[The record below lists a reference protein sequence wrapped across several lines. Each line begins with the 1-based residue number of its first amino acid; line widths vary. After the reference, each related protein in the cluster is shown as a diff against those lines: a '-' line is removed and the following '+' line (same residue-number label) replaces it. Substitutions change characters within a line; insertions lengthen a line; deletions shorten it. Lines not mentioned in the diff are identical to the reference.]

1 MIYKNEILS
10 KYNWFNLGG
19 PAKILFKPNSIHDL
33 ENFLKKNNKENKIY
47 VLGAG
52 SNILFR
58 DSGFDGAIIKLGNGF
73 NYTKLLDDGK
83 IEVGAATLDKK
94 IAEFAIENSISGL
107 EFLSC
112 IPGSIGGG
120 ILMNSGCY
128 GHDIS
133 KVFFSL
139 QAMNLN
145 GELKTFSKDE
155 IKFSYRRSDF
165 GDNLIILNVV
175 LQGKNGNKDDIKKN
189 QEQLIT
195 KKKQSQPSRIKTCG
209 STFKNPRDKKAWEL
223 IKSANCSHFT
233 IGGASIS
240 QKHNNFF
247 INNIDGN
254 TAIIIGPIDFPIGP
268 SCDVALPSIDISQIV
283 VNIPKRPVLFGRLPP
298 V

>member
-73 NYTKLLDDGK
+73 NYTKILDDGK

-175 LQGKNGNKDDIKKN
+175 LQGKKGNKDDIKKN

-247 INNIDGN
+247 INNGN
-254 TAIIIGPIDFPIGP
+254 ATSLDIENLINKVKEEVFLKTGTKLELEIKIIGG
-268 SCDVALPSIDISQIV
+268 
-283 VNIPKRPVLFGRLPP
+283 K
-298 V
+298 

>member
-209 STFKNPRDKKAWEL
+209 STFKNPRDLKAWEL

-247 INNIDGN
+247 INNGN
-254 TAIIIGPIDFPIGP
+254 ATSLDIENLINKVKEEVFLKTGTKLELEIKIIGG
-268 SCDVALPSIDISQIV
+268 
-283 VNIPKRPVLFGRLPP
+283 K
-298 V
+298 

>member
-58 DSGFDGAIIKLGNGF
+58 DSGFDGAIIKLGSGF

-139 QAMNLN
+139 KAMDLN

-247 INNIDGN
+247 INNGN
-254 TAIIIGPIDFPIGP
+254 ATSLDIENLINKVKEEVFLKTGTKLELEIKIIGG
-268 SCDVALPSIDISQIV
+268 
-283 VNIPKRPVLFGRLPP
+283 K
-298 V
+298 

>member
-165 GDNLIILNVV
+165 GDNLIIS
-175 LQGKNGNKDDIKKN
+175 K
-189 QEQLIT
+189 
-195 KKKQSQPSRIKTCG
+195 
-209 STFKNPRDKKAWEL
+209 
-223 IKSANCSHFT
+223 
-233 IGGASIS
+233 
-240 QKHNNFF
+240 
-247 INNIDGN
+247 
-254 TAIIIGPIDFPIGP
+254 
-268 SCDVALPSIDISQIV
+268 
-283 VNIPKRPVLFGRLPP
+283 
-298 V
+298 